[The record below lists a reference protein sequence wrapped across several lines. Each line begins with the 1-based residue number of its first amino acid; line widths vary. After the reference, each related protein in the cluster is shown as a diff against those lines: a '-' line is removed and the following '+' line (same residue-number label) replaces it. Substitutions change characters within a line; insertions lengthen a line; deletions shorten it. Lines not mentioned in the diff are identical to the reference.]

1 MQEIFE
7 KLQQLQDVLSRKYKI
22 EKEID
27 EIPRAISM
35 KTEMLNRMKKSY
47 IEKNN
52 VYEKTQERLKDLRHQ
67 NGEAERHREA
77 SEGKMDQISTQ
88 REYEAL
94 EKEIKDAS
102 DREQFLR
109 KEIQKEEKYLEELKE
124 SLEREEKLI
133 SLQEDELKEE
143 NKRIEDETGL
153 KQKEL
158 ESLVKDEEQKIIP
171 DIDEDI
177 VFKFERIIRNKE
189 GLGIVPIRKG
199 VCSGCNMILPAQFVN
214 DVRSEKDV
222 LFCPYCSRILYWD
235 DLQEEDSSPTT
246 VTAEDVGG
254 LSDLVGD
261 MEL

>member
-7 KLQQLQDVLSRKYKI
+7 RLQQLQDVLSRKFNI

-27 EIPRAISM
+27 EIPKALSM

-47 IEKNN
+47 IEKNA
-52 VYEKTQERLKDLRHQ
+52 VYESTQQRLKDYKHQ
-67 NGEAERHREA
+67 MGEAERLRED
-77 SEGKMDQISTQ
+77 SEGKMDHISTQ

-94 EKEIKDAS
+94 EKEITDAS
-102 DREQFLR
+102 DKEQSIR
-109 KEIQKEEKYLEELKE
+109 KEIQKEEKNLEELKE
-124 SLEREEKLI
+124 TLEREEKLI

-143 NKRIEDETGL
+143 SQRIDQESSHKKE
-153 KQKEL
+153 EL
-158 ESLVKDEEQKIIP
+158 ESLIENEEKALVP

-177 VFKFERIIRNKE
+177 VFKFERIIKNKE

-199 VCSGCNMILPAQFVN
+199 VCSGCNMILPTQFVN
-214 DVRSEKDV
+214 DVRTEKDV

-235 DLQEEDSSPTT
+235 SEQQEDKSPMT
-246 VTAEDVGG
+246 VAADDVGG

>member
-22 EKEID
+22 EKEIE
-27 EIPRAISM
+27 EIPKAISM

-52 VYEKTQERLKDLRHQ
+52 VYEKTQSRLKDLRHQ
-67 NGEAERHREA
+67 MIEAERLRED

-102 DREQFLR
+102 EKEQFLR
-109 KEIQKEEKYLEELKE
+109 KEIQKEERNLEELKE
-124 SLEREEKLI
+124 GLEREEKLI
-133 SLQEDELKEE
+133 SLQEDELNNE
-143 NKRIEDETGL
+143 NQRIEDETGSK
-153 KQKEL
+153 KQEL
-158 ESLVKDEEQKIIP
+158 DALIEGEEKKIVP

-177 VFKFERIIRNKE
+177 VFKFERIIKNKE

-199 VCSGCNMILPAQFVN
+199 VCSGCNMILPVQFVN
-214 DVRSEKDV
+214 DVRSEEDV

-235 DLQEEDSSPTT
+235 DNMEEEGAPNT
-246 VTAEDVGG
+246 VAAEDVGG